1 MLSAS
6 MVKLVDTRDLKSLA
20 ARCPGSTPGT
30 RTIQLSK
37 VSGELAEWLRQRF
50 AKPSSRKGRI
60 GSNPILS
67 ARITKRN
74 NMAKTGPNFKLSKTS
89 KRILCNFVDS
99 HARGQWKRMMIDA
112 EYSAGI
118 VVRTNKKDKFT
129 TGTPATE

>member
-1 MLSAS
+1 
-6 MVKLVDTRDLKSLA
+6 
-20 ARCPGSTPGT
+20 
-30 RTIQLSK
+30 
-37 VSGELAEWLRQRF
+37 
-50 AKPSSRKGRI
+50 
-60 GSNPILS
+60 
-67 ARITKRN
+67 
-74 NMAKTGPNFKLSKTS
+74 MAKTGPNFKLSKTS